1 MSYQQYART
10 STSRNQDR
18 TFLCSQE
25 EVWIRELMVT
35 HINYNNH
42 NLYFSQDDNSMD
54 YSSQDSIPIDF
65 SRNNKIDMMH
75 GHLTNVMMEEDML
88 DRRNNVILVRQ

>member
-1 MSYQQYART
+1 
-10 STSRNQDR
+10 
-18 TFLCSQE
+18 
-25 EVWIRELMVT
+25 
-35 HINYNNH
+35 
-42 NLYFSQDDNSMD
+42 MD

-88 DRRNNVILVRQ
+88 ERRNNVILVRSYSLMFCASSSTNIGSDHAEPRRE